1 MASVAVS
8 PALYSTTLSLHRG
21 DMAVVLK
28 PTPRLVLNSLNRA
41 ENREMV
47 LFGDAIKNLAHFL
60 PQAYLAA
67 STASPEQLAVDHDS
81 LYFTILSCYTAQ
93 TLQMR
98 NTLAVSVYR
107 GKASI
112 WIKKMFFGNDTQA
125 WHACKGGFQ
134 ITTQDAEA
142 LIVDFLQAHMD
153 VLKPYNSNHN
163 KKNNR
168 AVLQPVVT
176 HLNGPSS
183 MGTGLTG
190 VAAQVAASVISAS
203 ATSTTTTTTST
214 ATTTPSLPM

>member
-8 PALYSTTLSLHRG
+8 PALHSTTLSLHRG

-125 WHACKGGFQ
+125 WHSCKGGFQ

-153 VLKPYNSNHN
+153 VLKPY
-163 KKNNR
+163 KKKER
-168 AVLQPVVT
+168 AVLQPVVVT
-176 HLNGPSS
+176 QLNSLGS

-190 VAAQVAASVISAS
+190 VAAQVAASATLAS
-203 ATSTTTTTTST
+203 VTSNATTTTTTT
-214 ATTTPSLPM
+214 TTTPPM